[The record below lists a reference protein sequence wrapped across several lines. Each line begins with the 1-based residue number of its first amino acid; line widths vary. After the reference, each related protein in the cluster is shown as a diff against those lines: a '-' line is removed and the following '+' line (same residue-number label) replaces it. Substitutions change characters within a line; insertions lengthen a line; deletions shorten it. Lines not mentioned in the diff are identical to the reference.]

1 MAGGLQCILLA
12 LSGRPY
18 TIFKSR
24 RKSIGRKSIGSKRGS
39 KESRI

>member
-1 MAGGLQCILLA
+1 MTGGPQYVLLA

-18 TIFKSR
+18 AIFKSR
-24 RKSIGRKSIGSKRGS
+24 RKSIGSKRGS